1 MESKFIRKG
10 LGVLINKDE
19 SAYNARIIAKK
30 NSQNQ
35 KSQEEEI
42 ESLKAEI
49 DGLKKIL
56 NTLILDK

>member
-10 LGVLINKDE
+10 LGILINKDE

-42 ESLKAEI
+42 EYLKAEI
-49 DGLKKIL
+49 DELKEIL

>member
-1 MESKFIRKG
+1 MEKFIRKSR
-10 LGVLINKDE
+10 GVLINKDE
-19 SAYNARIIAKK
+19 SAYNARMAAKK

-42 ESLKAEI
+42 EYLKSEI
-49 DGLKKIL
+49 DELKEIL

>member
-30 NSQNQ
+30 NSLNH

-42 ESLKAEI
+42 KYLKAEI
-49 DGLKKIL
+49 NGLKEIL

>member
-10 LGVLINKDE
+10 RGVLVNKDE
-19 SAYNARIIAKK
+19 SAYNARMVAKK
-30 NSQNQ
+30 NSQKQ

-42 ESLKAEI
+42 KYLKTEI
-49 DGLKKIL
+49 DELKEIL

>member
-1 MESKFIRKG
+1 MESKFIRKSQ
-10 LGVLINKDE
+10 GVLINKDE

-35 KSQEEEI
+35 ESQEEEI
-42 ESLKAEI
+42 KYLKAEI
-49 DGLKKIL
+49 SELKEIL

>member
-1 MESKFIRKG
+1 MESKFIRKSQ
-10 LGVLINKDE
+10 GVLINKDE

-35 KSQEEEI
+35 ESQEEEI
-42 ESLKAEI
+42 KYLKAEI
-49 DGLKKIL
+49 NELKEIL

>member
-10 LGVLINKDE
+10 LGILINKDE

-30 NSQNQ
+30 NSQKHQ
-35 KSQEEEI
+35 SQEEEI
-42 ESLKAEI
+42 QYLKAEI

>member
-19 SAYNARIIAKK
+19 SAYNARIITKK

-42 ESLKAEI
+42 EYLKSEI
-49 DGLKKIL
+49 DELKEIL

>member
-19 SAYNARIIAKK
+19 SAYNARMIAKK
-30 NSQNQ
+30 NSQKQ

-42 ESLKAEI
+42 EYLKAEI
-49 DGLKKIL
+49 GGLKEIL

>member
-1 MESKFIRKG
+1 MERKFIRKG
-10 LGVLINKDE
+10 LGVLISKDE

-30 NSQNQ
+30 NSQKQ

-42 ESLKAEI
+42 EYLKTEI
-49 DGLKKIL
+49 DELKEIL

>member
-1 MESKFIRKG
+1 MESKFIRKSR
-10 LGVLINKDE
+10 GVLVNKDE
-19 SAYNARIIAKK
+19 SAYNARMIAKK

-42 ESLKAEI
+42 KHLKTEI
-49 DGLKKIL
+49 DELKKIL

>member
-10 LGVLINKDE
+10 RGVLVNKDE
-19 SAYNARIIAKK
+19 SAYNARMVAKK
-30 NSQNQ
+30 NSQKQ

-42 ESLKAEI
+42 EYLKTEI
-49 DGLKKIL
+49 DELKEII

>member
-10 LGVLINKDE
+10 RGVLINKDK
-19 SAYNARIIAKK
+19 SAYTARMVAKK
-30 NSQNQ
+30 NSQKQ

-42 ESLKAEI
+42 EYLKTEI
-49 DGLKKIL
+49 SELKQIL

>member
-1 MESKFIRKG
+1 MEKFIRKG
-10 LGVLINKDE
+10 RGVLVNKDE

-30 NSQNQ
+30 NSQKQ

-42 ESLKAEI
+42 KYLKTEI
-49 DGLKKIL
+49 DELKEIL

>member
-19 SAYNARIIAKK
+19 SAYNARMIAKK
-30 NSQNQ
+30 NSQKQ

-42 ESLKAEI
+42 EYLKAEI